1 MNWHVA
7 FDLFYK
13 KLTLKQ
19 KNDLNKV
26 LDGMSFSCGA
36 DLLELELCGTLVGVV
51 YVKKMYCYS
60 NEPIEKLCY
69 AANFYSICVYCASS
83 EIAPWSNTEHFYPQ
97 CHDCCNKPKISNAK
111 KNKTTS
117 Q

>member
-1 MNWHVA
+1 
-7 FDLFYK
+7 LCYKK

-19 KNDLNKV
+19 KADLNKV

-36 DLLELELCGTLVGVV
+36 DLQELELPGTLVGVV
-51 YVKKMYCYS
+51 YVKKMYC
-60 NEPIEKLCY
+60 NEPIEKLYY
-69 AANFYSICVYCASS
+69 AANFDNICVYCASS
-83 EIAPWSNTEHFYPQ
+83 EVAPWSNTEHFYPQ

-117 Q
+117 